1 MKVLT
6 LFARLAE
13 HQSQTVR
20 WSSVFVAAL
29 NVFWLFMIL
38 LGGVL
43 SPFFGQEAFLFIS
56 GWMGK
61 PLWIVV
67 QIVIP
72 LGAAEAAI
80 RLNGEWRLAMRNANT
95 ERELGQARWAYLKH
109 SSIVLLCASTSI
121 VATLGM
127 GSILFRASGF
137 DDAWFAMMTHDLFLG
152 MQYACIF
159 AAVSVLIRTIWRYLT
174 TGGRMN
180 TTR

>member
-6 LFARLAE
+6 AFARLAE
-13 HQSQTVR
+13 HPSQTV
-20 WSSVFVAAL
+20 WWVSIFTTAL
-29 NVFWLFMIL
+29 NVLWLFMVV

-43 SPFFGQEAFLFIS
+43 SLFFGQEAFLFIS

-95 ERELGQARWAYLKH
+95 EKELGQARWAYLKH
-109 SSIVLLCASTSI
+109 SSIVLLCTSTSI
-121 VATLGM
+121 MATLGM

-137 DDAWFAMMTHDLFLG
+137 DDEWFTMMTHDLFLG
-152 MQYACIF
+152 MQYASIF
-159 AAVSVLIRTIWRYLT
+159 AAVYVLFRTIWRYLM

-180 TTR
+180 TPR